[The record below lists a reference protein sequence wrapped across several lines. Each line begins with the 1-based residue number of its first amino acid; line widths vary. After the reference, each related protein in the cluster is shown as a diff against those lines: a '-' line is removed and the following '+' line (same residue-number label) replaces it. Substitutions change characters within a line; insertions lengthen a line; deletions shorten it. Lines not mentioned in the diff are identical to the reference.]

1 VTRVQELSPNHPRA
15 FGEELKRLRDEAG
28 LSLDEIILETKIS
41 RRILESLEGGKF
53 HFLPEQ
59 VFCRNFVRQYARLIG
74 TDEQSLMASFDDAWE
89 QFRLASGSH
98 PALLVHEVP
107 KEVIRWHFWVP
118 IIATV
123 GILAAIAVIIVK
135 GPRSEP
141 EIELTPRRQTPEWA
155 TPSTRPTEISSAPG
169 DTATETEDSDQK
181 MVRLQLNV
189 SEGKECWIHYRDYE
203 GRTGQQLLASGEE
216 LTLELVGPVLLTV
229 GNAGVVGL
237 KVGDQVFQPLGRPGQ
252 VLHSEVSRDGMVKL
266 GVGAKR

>member
-1 VTRVQELSPNHPRA
+1 VTRVQELAPNHPRA

-74 TDEQSLMASFDDAWE
+74 TDEKILMASFDDAWE

-98 PALLVHEVP
+98 PALLVREAP

-141 EIELTPRRQTPEWA
+141 EIELTPHHQAREWA
-155 TPSTRPTEISSAPG
+155 TPSTIPTEISAPV
-169 DTATETEDSDQK
+169 TATEPEESDQK
-181 MVRLQLNV
+181 MVRLQLSV
-189 SEGKECWIHYRDYE
+189 DEGRECWIHYRDYE
-203 GRTGQQLLASGEE
+203 GRTGQKLLSSGEE

-252 VLHSEVSRDGMVKL
+252 VMHSEVSRDGMVNL
-266 GVGAKR
+266 GVGAKQ